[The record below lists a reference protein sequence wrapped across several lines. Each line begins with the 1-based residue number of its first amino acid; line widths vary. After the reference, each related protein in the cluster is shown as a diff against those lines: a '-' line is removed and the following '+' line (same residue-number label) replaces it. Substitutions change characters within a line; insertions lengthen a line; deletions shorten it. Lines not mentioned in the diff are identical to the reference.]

1 MAPATR
7 RRMPAPQRRE
17 VILAAA
23 EETFGRRGY
32 HGASLDDVAHAAG
45 VSKALIYEHFAS
57 KRELHGVA
65 ARRRRRPRSSR
76 RVEAA
81 VQRGEDG
88 EQRLRNGIDAFLAF
102 VEEHREAWRALFR
115 DASDPEVAALV
126 ARVQRR
132 ATGVIARLIASGPSA
147 AAVDDGGAGARDPR
161 ADALRRGAVAR
172 DAGGHDHREVPREM
186 LVDRAIEFC
195 WHGVG
200 APRGRGGGG
209 RGPAR
214 APGAVSAPARGAPA
228 SRPSSAATTRGS
240 NCVPAAARARRPR
253 RRAPSRGGTGGR
265 RSSRGRRR
273 RRG

>member
-23 EETFGRRGY
+23 EETFGRCGY

-57 KRELHGVA
+57 KRELHGSLLDAQA
-65 ARRRRRPRSSR
+65 AEIFA

-81 VQRGEDG
+81 VQSGEDG

-115 DASDPEVAALV
+115 DASDPEVVALV
-126 ARVQRR
+126 AHVQRR

-147 AAVDDGGAGARDPR
+147 AAVDDGGAGLEIHAQM
-161 ADALRRGAVAR
+161 LSGAVQSLATWWQ
-172 DAGGHDHREVPREM
+172 DHREVPREI

-195 WHGVG
+195 WHGVERH
-200 APRGRGGGG
+200 AEAAEAAAVP
-209 RGPAR
+209 
-214 APGAVSAPARGAPA
+214 VSAPAR
-228 SRPSSAATTRGS
+228 
-240 NCVPAAARARRPR
+240 
-253 RRAPSRGGTGGR
+253 
-265 RSSRGRRR
+265 
-273 RRG
+273 

>member
-7 RRMPAPQRRE
+7 RRRMPAAQRRE

-23 EETFGRRGY
+23 EETFGRCGY

-57 KRELHGVA
+57 KRELHGSLLDA
-65 ARRRRRPRSSR
+65 QATEIFA

-81 VQRGEDG
+81 VELGATG

-115 DASDPEVAALV
+115 DAADPEVGPLV

-147 AAVDDGGAGARDPR
+147 AAVDDGGPGLEIHAQMLSGSVQSLANWWN
-161 ADALRRGAVAR
+161 
-172 DAGGHDHREVPREM
+172 DHREVPREL

-195 WHGVG
+195 WHGVERR
-200 APRGRGGGG
+200 AEAAEAEAEV
-209 RGPAR
+209 PAV
-214 APGAVSAPARGAPA
+214 PVSAPAR
-228 SRPSSAATTRGS
+228 
-240 NCVPAAARARRPR
+240 
-253 RRAPSRGGTGGR
+253 
-265 RSSRGRRR
+265 
-273 RRG
+273 

>member
-1 MAPATR
+1 
-7 RRMPAPQRRE
+7 MPAPQRRE

-23 EETFGRRGY
+23 EETFGRCGY

-57 KRELHGVA
+57 KRELHGSLLDARA
-65 ARRRRRPRSSR
+65 AEIFA

-88 EQRLRNGIDAFLAF
+88 EQRVRNGIDAFLAF

-115 DASDPEVAALV
+115 DASDPEVVALV

-147 AAVDDGGAGARDPR
+147 AAVDDGGAGLEIHAQM
-161 ADALRRGAVAR
+161 LSGAVQSLATWWQ
-172 DAGGHDHREVPREM
+172 DHREVPREL

-195 WHGVG
+195 WHGVERRTE
-200 APRGRGGGG
+200 AAAAVP
-209 RGPAR
+209 
-214 APGAVSAPARGAPA
+214 VSAPAR
-228 SRPSSAATTRGS
+228 
-240 NCVPAAARARRPR
+240 
-253 RRAPSRGGTGGR
+253 
-265 RSSRGRRR
+265 
-273 RRG
+273 